1 MGKGNNCDVGFI
13 VVFDHVGVRILVLIC
28 VQRRWIE
35 LLEIKREREGEEVGR
50 GEGGRGRRQNQET
63 KAPRAY
69 ELCNSTGS

>member
-35 LLEIKREREGEEVGR
+35 LLEIKRER
-50 GEGGRGRRQNQET
+50 GGRGREGGGRKGS
-63 KAPRAY
+63 KAEPGDKGTQSVRAV
-69 ELCNSTGS
+69 